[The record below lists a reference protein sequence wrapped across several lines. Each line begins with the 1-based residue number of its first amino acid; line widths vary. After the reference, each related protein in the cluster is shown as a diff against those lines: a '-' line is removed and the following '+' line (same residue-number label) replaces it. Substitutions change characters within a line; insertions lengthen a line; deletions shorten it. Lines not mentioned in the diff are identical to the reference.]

1 MKQDQELFSH
11 GLNVMTNF
19 SGTCMLTELNVTA
32 DSYNPGSV
40 FVWPMLQY
48 FLCIL
53 GLVGNG
59 NVIWLL
65 AFHIK
70 RNTFTTYV
78 LNLALA
84 DSGVLIILLVIGI
97 VDVSNHFVWHG
108 FPFLDV
114 QILYYL
120 FGLMHGV
127 GQFLLTTISIDR
139 CASVLFPIWHRC
151 RRPPHLSAIICT
163 LIWALWFL
171 VYGVHM
177 ILFSMSRISTD
188 ISPYVALANGLI
200 CFPVM
205 TISSLTLF
213 IKVYFKSHQS
223 RRGKLIKTILL
234 ALLFFLILAF
244 PLTVIY
250 VLGVFFDFHFLL
262 HCSIWHLG
270 LFCASLNSSV
280 NPLIYFLV
288 GRNRR
293 SPSTESMKFILQRVF
308 KEQENSEGD
317 LEPRVQIQL

>member
-1 MKQDQELFSH
+1 MLEQTKEYKIGRKYKEEEDMKQDQELFSH

-139 CASVLFPIWHRC
+139 
-151 RRPPHLSAIICT
+151 
-163 LIWALWFL
+163 
-171 VYGVHM
+171 
-177 ILFSMSRISTD
+177 
-188 ISPYVALANGLI
+188 
-200 CFPVM
+200 
-205 TISSLTLF
+205 
-213 IKVYFKSHQS
+213 
-223 RRGKLIKTILL
+223 
-234 ALLFFLILAF
+234 
-244 PLTVIY
+244 
-250 VLGVFFDFHFLL
+250 
-262 HCSIWHLG
+262 
-270 LFCASLNSSV
+270 SV